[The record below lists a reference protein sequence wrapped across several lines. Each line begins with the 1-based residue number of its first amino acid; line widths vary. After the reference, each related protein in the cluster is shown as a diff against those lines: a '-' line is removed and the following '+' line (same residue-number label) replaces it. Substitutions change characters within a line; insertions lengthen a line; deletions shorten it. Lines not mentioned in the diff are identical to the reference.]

1 MDLLVLIVAALA
13 GQAATPVQTHREES
27 ANERIVTANGY
38 SFTGLHEDEE
48 GYWFELNDDERRFRL
63 PRLGAAALEPY
74 LDVLEAA
81 SERGFA
87 LRVRFDVAGS
97 ADAETGVATYRLC
110 SLTVGN
116 VAPIGDETVNCPA
129 TPTSSA
135 QGAEALVAR
144 ALATTLSRP
153 QSARRLFA
161 EALADRN
168 LAPQLRRLAFKWR
181 GEAGEALAEA
191 EPWASQSYDQ
201 LLVETLADYRE
212 WARLAPDDPDPQH
225 AIALVLAKLG
235 AYADAI
241 AAFAAVGRRWP
252 EEALNVAIRTGIVH
266 RQQGDYREALAVLDR
281 YSAREGAQEG
291 MRFAYHR
298 GWTLIMLGR
307 HGEAIVELNRGMD
320 SQPDYSSAYLLR
332 SCAHAQVGSF
342 ADALRDQ
349 ERGLELL
356 AISARDGELGLEPD
370 IARSRSLIE
379 TLRRAAAEGRR
390 APLPEACQGHW
401 DRYITQRPRSP
412 LLERIRT

>member
-1 MDLLVLIVAALA
+1 MVAALVAQA
-13 GQAATPVQTHREES
+13 GTPVQTPRPES
-27 ANERIVTANGY
+27 ADERIVTANGY
-38 SFTGLHEDEE
+38 AFAGVQEDDE

-74 LDVLEAA
+74 LDVLAAA

-87 LRVRFDVAGS
+87 VRVRFDVAGS

-129 TPTSSA
+129 VSA
-135 QGAEALVAR
+135 SNAQEAEALVAR
-144 ALATTLSRP
+144 ALAITLSQP
-153 QSARRLFA
+153 QAARRLFG

-168 LAPQLRRLAFKWR
+168 LAPQLRRLALKWR

-191 EPWASQSYDQ
+191 EPWASQSHDQ
-201 LLVETLADYRE
+201 LLVEALADYRA

-225 AIALVLAKLG
+225 AIAFVLAKLG
-235 AYADAI
+235 AYADAM
-241 AAFAAVGRRWP
+241 AVYAAVGGRWP
-252 EEALNVAIRTGIVH
+252 EEAFNVAIRTGTIH

-281 YSAREGAQEG
+281 YAAREGAPDG

-307 HGEAIVELNRGMD
+307 HDEAIVELNRGME

-356 AISARDGELGLEPD
+356 ANSARDGELGLEPD
-370 IARSRSLIE
+370 IARSRGLIE
-379 TLRRAAAEGRR
+379 TLRRAVAEGRR
-390 APLPEACQGHW
+390 EPLPAACQGHW
-401 DRYITQRPRSP
+401 DKYITTRPRSP
-412 LLERIRT
+412 LLERNPA